1 MGGRKVTVGMMIA
14 RKWVGRAVAV
24 AALGAV
30 AVGALP
36 PTASNPAAAQTACA
50 DGLGSGGEFH
60 PLTPTRVHDTRSG
73 NNDPVKPGKKATS
86 AGGNEYQVQLT
97 GIGNVPANPADVLA
111 VVMNVTVA
119 EPEAQGNLSV
129 RPSGAPF
136 KDASLVNFLPG
147 RNVPNLAIAGVGTD
161 GKVTVRLFSS
171 KPGRAHVVIDV
182 SGWISTS
189 CYATPGARLVL
200 QGPGRIVDTRNA
212 NTPLGSAGDLVVK
225 ARGAVSKN
233 PAFVVPNNAN
243 VTALLLN
250 VTAVN
255 RQAGSTNTNLAVTP
269 TRLPKGQRAETSST
283 NVIAGQVKASMVIA
297 PIGDDGN
304 IYIRNFSG
312 NTHVV
317 VDVFGYFEARPA
329 DTTQTGRIIPLSAP
343 FRAFDTR
350 DKAFGSVPLGTGSK
364 ESWSFKAF
372 AGSVTMPTAAGTVTL
387 DQQSALIGNLTGTQL
402 GRVYP
407 TVPVSTFMSA
417 YPGGVSRPDSSNINV
432 PEGENVPNMSL
443 LRYGTEGGDPY
454 VVQMYNHMG
463 SLHYILDVY
472 AIVLR

>member
-1 MGGRKVTVGMMIA
+1 
-14 RKWVGRAVAV
+14 
-24 AALGAV
+24 
-30 AVGALP
+30 
-36 PTASNPAAAQTACA
+36 
-50 DGLGSGGEFH
+50 
-60 PLTPTRVHDTRSG
+60 
-73 NNDPVKPGKKATS
+73 
-86 AGGNEYQVQLT
+86 
-97 GIGNVPANPADVLA
+97 
-111 VVMNVTVA
+111 
-119 EPEAQGNLSV
+119 
-129 RPSGAPF
+129 
-136 KDASLVNFLPG
+136 
-147 RNVPNLAIAGVGTD
+147 
-161 GKVTVRLFSS
+161 
-171 KPGRAHVVIDV
+171 
-182 SGWISTS
+182 
-189 CYATPGARLVL
+189 VL

-212 NTPLGSAGDLVVK
+212 NKPLGTAGDLVVK

-233 PAFVVPNNAN
+233 PAFVVPNNPN

-269 TRLPKGQRAETSST
+269 TQLPKGQRAATSST

-304 IYIRNFSG
+304 IYIRNLSG

-317 VDVFGYFEARPA
+317 VDVFGYFETRPA

-364 ESWSFKAF
+364 ESWSFQAF

-407 TVPVSTFMSA
+407 TVPLSTFMSA